1 MSHQGADEKRL
12 TEILSNIK
20 QKFVVL
26 SGKGGVGKSTVAVN
40 LAVGL
45 ALKGKKTGLL
55 DTDLHGPSVPKMLGL
70 ENFVSSGDET
80 HLEPAVRYDGLLKI
94 MSVQFLLQNLHDSVI
109 WRGPLKHAVISQFIG
124 HTIWGELD
132 YLIIDSPPGTGDEP
146 LSVVQTAKPDAAI
159 IVTTPQNVA
168 TFDVRKS
175 IDFCNKLSLPVMG
188 VIENMSGFVCPHC
201 NKETAIF
208 STGGGKWMAE
218 ELDIAFL
225 GAIPI
230 DPQFVLRSDR
240 GNALIDSP
248 AATKS
253 LDAINDIIANITSG
267 QNTATLLMGH
277 KEAK

>member
-12 TEILSNIK
+12 TETLSSIK
-20 QKFVVL
+20 RKYVVL

-45 ALKGKKTGLL
+45 AINGKKTGLL

-70 ENFVSSGDET
+70 ESFVSSGDET
-80 HLEPAVRYDGLLKI
+80 HLEPAVRYDGLLKV

-159 IVTTPQNVA
+159 IVTTPQDVA

-175 IDFCNKLSLPVMG
+175 IDFCNKLNLPVMG
-188 VIENMSGFVCPHC
+188 VIENMSGFICPHC

-208 STGGGKWMAE
+208 STGGGKRMAE
-218 ELDIAFL
+218 ELGIAFL

-230 DPQFVLRSDR
+230 DPQFVSRSDQ
-240 GNALIDSP
+240 GSAMIDI
-248 AATKS
+248 TTVGKS
-253 LDAINDIIANITSG
+253 LDAIKMIIDKIA
-267 QNTATLLMGH
+267 Q
-277 KEAK
+277 